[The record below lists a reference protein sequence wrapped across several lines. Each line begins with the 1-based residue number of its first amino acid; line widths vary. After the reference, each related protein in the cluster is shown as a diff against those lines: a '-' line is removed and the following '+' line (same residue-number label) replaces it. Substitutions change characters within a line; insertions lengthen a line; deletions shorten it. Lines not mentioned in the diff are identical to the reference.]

1 MGLGST
7 AKKVQKLAELA
18 EKMYK
23 RINQML
29 EQLQDLK
36 GTVEET
42 GDRVE
47 QLERELD
54 EQRTLLEAIAREHD
68 LDVDNV
74 VTDAVI
80 EDAEDN
86 DAIANA
92 DQRDS
97 GETSDTLD

>member
-1 MGLGST
+1 
-7 AKKVQKLAELA
+7 LADLA

-42 GDRVE
+42 GERVE
-47 QLERELD
+47 QLERELE
-54 EQRTLLEAIAREHD
+54 EQRTLLEAFAEEHN
-68 LDVDNV
+68 LDVDSV

-80 EDAEDN
+80 EDAEGNDLIGDTEDN
-86 DAIANA
+86 APGDESSDSDDGA
-92 DQRDS
+92 DGTDS
-97 GETSDTLD
+97 PVDN